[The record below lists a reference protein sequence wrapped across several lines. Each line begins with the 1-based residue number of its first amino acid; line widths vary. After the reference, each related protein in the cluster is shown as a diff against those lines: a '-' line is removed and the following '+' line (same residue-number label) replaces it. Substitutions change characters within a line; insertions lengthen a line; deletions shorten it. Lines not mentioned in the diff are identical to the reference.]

1 MRRRP
6 LFFNIVLIKCIAF
19 SEVSFFRQKII
30 LLIFHPYSLFSCIH
44 MLWFYNANFWRIGS
58 RFLIIVLSQRLPLK
72 FISKSINIVFFW
84 FGSCQTIAWTTSS
97 WTLSMTNT
105 TLSFFTLNIGRTSW
119 ICDKLLCKLRMQS
132 FIQGLSLF
140 GCFLKDIEYN
150 GPLSLCELC

>member
-1 MRRRP
+1 MRRWP

-19 SEVSFFRQKII
+19 SEVSFFRQKVI
-30 LLIFHPYSLFSCIH
+30 LLIVHPYSLFSCIH

-72 FISKSINIVFFW
+72 FISKSINIVFIW

-105 TLSFFTLNIGRTSW
+105 TSSFFTLNISRTSW